1 MVGSPLMGVV
11 LQEEASLT
19 GMVLQ
24 EEDSLTGMVLG
35 EEALAHLEVAT
46 VLREEEDI
54 LEEAVVAAVMIQTTL
69 HMEMAEIAPRARL
82 RATTSHWPAIYGLP

>member
-1 MVGSPLMGVV
+1 MDFPLMGVV

-19 GMVLQ
+19 GMVLR

-35 EEALAHLEVAT
+35 EEALVRLEVAT

-54 LEEAVVAAVMIQTTL
+54 LEEEGAAVMIQINL
-69 HMEMAEIAPRARL
+69 EALVISFQRVAAQ
-82 RATTSHWPAIYGLP
+82 SQPALPVKR

>member
-1 MVGSPLMGVV
+1 MDFPLMGVV

-19 GMVLQ
+19 GMVLR

-35 EEALAHLEVAT
+35 EEALARLEVAM

-54 LEEAVVAAVMIQTTL
+54 LEEEGAAVMIQITRP
-69 HMEMAEIAPRARL
+69 METVETAPRARL
-82 RATTSHWPAIYGLP
+82 RAMTSHWPAKYGLP